1 MKDRLKAVR
10 LALGYSQEGFAEK
23 LGISRSAVSL
33 YESGARNMGAPLIR
47 MLCSAFG
54 VSREYLE
61 EGTGE
66 MFSSPDEPMEALAAR
81 YGLSDADCRLVMAF
95 CRMPPGQRKAVRD
108 LIEAAGRASMD
119 DAAYAKT

>member
-47 MLCSAFG
+47 MLCTTFG
-54 VSREYLE
+54 VNRTWLE
-61 EGTGE
+61 TGEGE
-66 MFSSPDEPMEALAAR
+66 MFCPLDGPMEALAAR

-95 CRMPPGQRKAVRD
+95 CRMPPGQRNAIRE